1 MLKSVVVGMLLMAFN
16 VAIHAVGS
24 TLWIQYLRQKRA
36 LKTRPLPF
44 GTALRVLSS
53 TAIFIL
59 VLHIIEVTAWAVV
72 YLSLNDIPEL
82 RTFEQ
87 ATYFSIVTFTSLGY
101 GDITLQGSW
110 RLLSGIEAM
119 NGIILFGW
127 STALLFTILQR
138 LWTAIGSINNE
149 DREA

>member
-24 TLWIQYLRQKRA
+24 TLWIHYLQQNRS

-44 GTALRVLSS
+44 WTVLRVLSS
-53 TAIFIL
+53 TAIFVL
-59 VLHIIEVTAWAVV
+59 VLHIIEVSAWAVV

-127 STALLFTILQR
+127 STALLFAILQR
-138 LWTAIGSINNE
+138 LWTAIGSMNNE

>member
-24 TLWIQYLRQKRA
+24 TLRIHYLQQNRS

-44 GTALRVLSS
+44 WTVLRVLSS
-53 TAIFIL
+53 TAIFVL
-59 VLHIIEVTAWAVV
+59 VLHIIEVSAWAVV

-101 GDITLQGSW
+101 GDITLQGPW

-127 STALLFTILQR
+127 STALLFAILQR
-138 LWTAIGSINNE
+138 LWTAIGSMNNE

>member
-24 TLWIQYLRQKRA
+24 TLWIQYLQQNRS

-44 GTALRVLSS
+44 WTALRVLSS
-53 TAIFIL
+53 TAVFVL
-59 VLHIIEVTAWAVV
+59 VLHIIEVSAWAVV

-127 STALLFTILQR
+127 STALLFAILQR
-138 LWTAIGSINNE
+138 LWMAIGSMNNE

>member
-24 TLWIQYLRQKRA
+24 TLWIQYLQQNRS

-44 GTALRVLSS
+44 RTALRVLSS
-53 TAIFIL
+53 TAVFVL
-59 VLHIIEVTAWAVV
+59 VLHIIEVSAWAVV

-138 LWTAIGSINNE
+138 LWTAIGSMNNE